1 MAWWNRSATSSD
13 TILAVNRPS
22 PHRTREASS
31 RREALRTLAAL
42 FAYRALGG
50 VALIAAPARGAS
62 SWPSRPI
69 RIIVPFTPG
78 GSTDILAREIG
89 LQLQSALGEPVI
101 VDNKPGAGGSIG
113 STEAARAAPDGH
125 TLLMGHIGTLA
136 VNPSLYPNLA
146 YDPRKSFAPVAL
158 IARVPNVLVV
168 NPQLAAKSVGELV
181 ALAKTHPGELRY
193 ASGGNGSAAHLAME
207 FFKLR
212 AGVDIVHVPYR
223 GTAPAVTDVLSG
235 QVEMIM
241 TGVPAVQQ
249 HVKAGKLRA
258 LGVSSRAAVRSMPDV
273 PTIGATLPD
282 FEAIQWY
289 GIVAPTGTPSSIIER
304 LNTEINRALATE
316 KLKARL
322 EVEGAEAA
330 PDSPDAFDALIASEI
345 ARWKPVVEK
354 ANMRPE

>member
-1 MAWWNRSATSSD
+1 MPRIALGMAV
-13 TILAVNRPS
+13 LPG
-22 PHRTREASS
+22 
-31 RREALRTLAAL
+31 AAL
-42 FAYRALGG
+42 G
-50 VALIAAPARGAS
+50 AA

-69 RIIVPFTPG
+69 RLLVPFPPA

-89 LQLQSALGEPVI
+89 LKLQEALGQTVV

-113 STEAARAAPDGH
+113 STEAARAAADGY

-136 VNPSLYPNLA
+136 VNPSLYAKLP
-146 YDPRKSFAPVAL
+146 YDPLTSFTPVAM

-168 NPQLAAKSVGELV
+168 NPQVPAKDVRELI
-181 ALAKTHPGELRY
+181 ALAKARPGELRY

-207 FFKLR
+207 YFKLR

-223 GTAPAVTDVLSG
+223 GTAPAVTDVLGG

-249 HVKAGKLRA
+249 QVKAGKLRA
-258 LGVSSRAAVRSMPDV
+258 LGVSSRSPVAAMPSV
-273 PTIGATLPD
+273 PTIAATVPD

-289 GIVAPTGTPSSIIER
+289 GIVAPAGTPPTIVER

-316 KLKARL
+316 TLKARL

-330 PDSPDAFDALIASEI
+330 PDSPAAFGALISSEI
-345 ARWKPVVEK
+345 ARWKPVVER

>member
-1 MAWWNRSATSSD
+1 MNTITRRVNENAPACSRRDVLRCVALLFARTALAAGSSAVAVR
-13 TILAVNRPS
+13 LAV
-22 PHRTREASS
+22 
-31 RREALRTLAAL
+31 
-42 FAYRALGG
+42 
-50 VALIAAPARGAS
+50 APARADP

-89 LQLQSALGEPVI
+89 LQLQSAFGQPVI

-113 STEAARAAPDGH
+113 STEAARATPDGH

-136 VNPSLYPNLA
+136 VNPSLYPKLA
-146 YDPRKSFAPVAL
+146 YDPRKSFVPVAL

-168 NPQLAAKSVGELV
+168 NPQVAAKDVRELV
-181 ALAKTHPGELRY
+181 GLAKAHPGELRY

-207 FFKLR
+207 YFKLR

-249 HVKAGKLRA
+249 QVKAGKLRA
-258 LGVSSRAAVRSMPDV
+258 LGVSSRAAVAAMPGV
-273 PTIGATLPD
+273 PTIAASIPD
-282 FEAIQWY
+282 FDAIQWY
-289 GIVAPTGTPSSIIER
+289 GIVAPAGTPPVIVER
-304 LNTEINRALATE
+304 LNAEINRALATE
-316 KLKARL
+316 KLKVRL
-322 EVEGAEAA
+322 DAEGAEAA
-330 PDSPDAFDALIASEI
+330 PDSPSAFAALIDSEI
-345 ARWKPVVEK
+345 ARWKPVVES
-354 ANMRPE
+354 AHMRPE